1 MGFDMSVRVRFPP
14 SPTGEPHVGNLRTA
28 LFNWLFA
35 RHHGGAF
42 ILRIE
47 DTDRERLV
55 PGAVEAIM
63 DALLWLGLEWD
74 EGPDPRDPSRD
85 VGPYGPYVQSRR
97 LGLYQREARR
107 LVEAGHAYYCYC
119 SPERLEQVRREQ
131 MARREPPRYDR
142 RCRDLSEGERREM
155 EAQGVTPV
163 VRFRTP
169 LSGETSFHDL
179 IRGEI
184 VVRND
189 TLDDFVLLKSDGYP
203 VYHLAS
209 VVDDHHMRITHVLR
223 GEEWIPSTP
232 RHVLLYDAFGWEP
245 PQFAHLPMILGP
257 DRSKLSKRHGDM
269 SVRELRER
277 GYLPEALFNFLGL
290 LGWSLDDHTEIIDR
304 ETFIRHFDLDRVSPS
319 PAIFNQE
326 KLDWMNGVYIR
337 SLPPEELATRLL
349 PYLERSFGRVD
360 RGLVARAVPLLQE
373 RIRTLAEAA
382 DMAGFLFAE
391 RVEPSLGDLL
401 GKKFAG
407 TPGEAGRALSA
418 ALERLQ
424 GLEEWTA
431 QALEGALRPLAAELG
446 LKTGDLF
453 MLLRVAVTG
462 RTVSPPLFQSM
473 ELLGRE
479 RTLGR
484 LEAALGR
491 LRAETG

>member
-1 MGFDMSVRVRFPP
+1 MALDMSVRVRFPP

-35 RHHGGAF
+35 RHHGGTF

-63 DALLWLGLEWD
+63 DALLWLGLDWD
-74 EGPDPRDPSRD
+74 EGPDPSDPARD

-97 LGLYQREARR
+97 LDLYQREARR
-107 LVEAGHAYYCYC
+107 LVEAGRAYYCYC

-155 EAQGVTPV
+155 EAQGITPV

-169 LSGETSFHDL
+169 LAGETSFRDL

-184 VVRND
+184 TVRND

-245 PQFAHLPMILGP
+245 PLFAHLPMILGP
-257 DRSKLSKRHGDM
+257 DRAKLSKRHGDM

-290 LGWSLDDHTEIIDR
+290 LGWSLDDHTEVIDR
-304 ETFIRHFDLDRVSPS
+304 ETFVRHFDLDRVSPS
-319 PAIFNQE
+319 PAIFNLE

-337 SLPPEELATRLL
+337 SLPADELARRLL
-349 PYLERSFGRVD
+349 PYFQRRFGQID
-360 RGLVARAVPLLQE
+360 EGLLVRAVPLLQE
-373 RIRTLAEAA
+373 RIRTLVEATE
-382 DMAGFLFAE
+382 MAAFLFVE
-391 RVEPSLGDLL
+391 RVEPSIADLL
-401 GKKFAG
+401 GKRFAG
-407 TPGEAGRALSA
+407 APQEAARALTA

-424 GLEEWTA
+424 GVSEWTA
-431 QALEGALRPLAAELG
+431 EALEGVLRPLATDLG

-453 MLLRVAVTG
+453 MLLRVATTG

-479 RTLGR
+479 RTLAR
-484 LEAALGR
+484 LEEALAR
-491 LRAETG
+491 LRRET

>member
-1 MGFDMSVRVRFPP
+1 MALKMSVRVRFPP

-42 ILRIE
+42 VLRIE

-97 LGLYQREARR
+97 LDIYQREARR
-107 LVEAGHAYYCYC
+107 LVEAGHAYHCYC
-119 SPERLEQVRREQ
+119 PPERLERVRREQ

-155 EAQGVTPV
+155 ESQGIRPV

-169 LSGETSFHDL
+169 LTGETTFRDL
-179 IRGEI
+179 VRGEI
-184 VVRND
+184 TVRND

-209 VVDDHHMRITHVLR
+209 VVDDHYMRISHVLR

-245 PQFAHLPMILGP
+245 PRFAHLPMILGP
-257 DRSKLSKRHGDM
+257 DRAKLSKRHGDM

-290 LGWSLDDHTEIIDR
+290 LGWSLDDHTEVIDR
-304 ETFIRHFDLDRVSPS
+304 ETFVRHFDLDRVSPS
-319 PAIFNQE
+319 PAIFNLE

-337 SLPPEELATRLL
+337 SLPPEELARRLL
-349 PYLERSFGRVD
+349 PYFQRRFGRVD
-360 RGLVARAVPLLQE
+360 EGLLLRAVPLLQE
-373 RIRTLAEAA
+373 RIRTLVEATE
-382 DMAGFLFAE
+382 MAAFLFE
-391 RVEPSLGDLL
+391 EEVQPSLDDLL
-401 GKKFAG
+401 GKRFAG
-407 TPGEAGRALSA
+407 APQEAARALAA
-418 ALERLQ
+418 ALERLR
-424 GLEEWTA
+424 GLGEWTA
-431 QALEGALRPLAAELG
+431 EALEGVLRPLAADLG

-453 MLLRVAVTG
+453 MLLRVAATG
-462 RTVSPPLFQSM
+462 RTVTPPLFQSL

-479 RTLGR
+479 RTLAR
-484 LEAALGR
+484 LEAAIAR
-491 LRAETG
+491 LQAER

>member
-1 MGFDMSVRVRFPP
+1 MALKMSVRVRFPP

-35 RHHGGAF
+35 RHHGGTF
-42 ILRIE
+42 VLRIE

-63 DALLWLGLEWD
+63 DALLWLRLEWD

-97 LGLYQREARR
+97 LDIYQREAQR
-107 LVEAGHAYYCYC
+107 LVEAGHAYHCYC
-119 SPERLEQVRREQ
+119 SPERLERVRREQ

-142 RCRDLSEGERREM
+142 RCRDLTEGERREM
-155 EAQGVTPV
+155 ESQGIRPV

-169 LSGETSFHDL
+169 LTGETTFRDL
-179 IRGEI
+179 VRGEI
-184 VVRND
+184 TVRND

-209 VVDDHHMRITHVLR
+209 VVDDHYMRISHVLR

-245 PQFAHLPMILGP
+245 PRFAHLPMILGP
-257 DRSKLSKRHGDM
+257 DRAKLSKRHGDM

-290 LGWSLDDHTEIIDR
+290 LGWSLDDHTEVIDR
-304 ETFIRHFDLDRVSPS
+304 ETFVRHFDLDRVSPS
-319 PAIFNQE
+319 PAIFNLE

-337 SLPPEELATRLL
+337 SLPPDELARRLL
-349 PYLERSFGRVD
+349 PYFQRRFGRVD
-360 RGLVARAVPLLQE
+360 EGLLLRTVPLLQE
-373 RIRTLAEAA
+373 RIRTLVEATE
-382 DMAGFLFAE
+382 MAAFLFE
-391 RVEPSLGDLL
+391 EEVQPSLDDLL
-401 GKKFAG
+401 GKRFAG
-407 TPGEAGRALSA
+407 APQEAARALAA
-418 ALERLQ
+418 ALERLR
-424 GLEEWTA
+424 GLGEWTA
-431 QALEGALRPLAAELG
+431 EALEGALRPLAADLG

-453 MLLRVAVTG
+453 MLLRVAATG
-462 RTVSPPLFQSM
+462 RTVTPPLFQSL

-479 RTLGR
+479 RTLAR
-484 LEAALGR
+484 LEEALAR
-491 LRAETG
+491 LQAEG